1 MRIKFVFLLM
11 GFLCLSSVFSAED
24 SKVSDEKDIHLG
36 IGFSIPVYFS
46 HFSVE
51 DDLFDG
57 GHHSPA
63 LAVSVNS
70 MYEIPQKSLAL
81 IARFEYGWLGA
92 DSKDFWGEKS
102 LTGMKG
108 NEWAFSFGAGYK
120 LKPSEKLLLVSGAS
134 VALRKTDLRG
144 AYKASQ
150 DDVTIVKNDY
160 SYSCWDFELGPD
172 LYCLVKIKKNLGL
185 GIDFNPSFK
194 ILSNGNVSIDDNL
207 TGKTSEIKCSSALG
221 SMNLS
226 THISLVYSF

>member
-1 MRIKFVFLLM
+1 MKRTFIWGLDFRFL
-11 GFLCLSSVFSAED
+11 
-24 SKVSDEKDIHLG
+24 
-36 IGFSIPVYFS
+36 S

-185 GIDFNPSFK
+185 GID
-194 ILSNGNVSIDDNL
+194 VSIDDNL